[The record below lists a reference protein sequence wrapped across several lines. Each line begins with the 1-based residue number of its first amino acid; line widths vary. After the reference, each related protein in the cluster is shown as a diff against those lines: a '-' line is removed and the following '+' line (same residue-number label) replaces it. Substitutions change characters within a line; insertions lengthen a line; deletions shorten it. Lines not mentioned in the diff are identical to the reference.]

1 MTPTHTPPE
10 DGQKRQRTFPGR
22 KDQIRQARRYAAA
35 CLPDHPDAALI
46 VSELTTNTV
55 EHTRTGQEGGTFTL
69 TICRRPDGTALI
81 EVTDQGGPETFGQ
94 PTCGR
99 EGGRGLTL
107 VQALTTAWGVKGDS
121 TGRTV
126 WAELPPP
133 AS

>member
-10 DGQKRQRTFPGR
+10 DGQKWQHTFPGR
-22 KDQIRQARRYAAA
+22 KDQIRQARRY
-35 CLPDHPDAALI
+35 AALI